1 MHLSVAQEYTINSV
15 KSGDVLILCLFLSRC
30 NVGDTNWLLLKH
42 NNITYLLV
50 SCKKYLCSCTEYL
63 PFFLN

>member
-15 KSGDVLILCLFLSRC
+15 KSGDVLILRLFLSWC

-42 NNITYLLV
+42 NNITSLLV
-50 SCKKYLCSCTEYL
+50 SCKKILV
-63 PFFLN
+63 FMH